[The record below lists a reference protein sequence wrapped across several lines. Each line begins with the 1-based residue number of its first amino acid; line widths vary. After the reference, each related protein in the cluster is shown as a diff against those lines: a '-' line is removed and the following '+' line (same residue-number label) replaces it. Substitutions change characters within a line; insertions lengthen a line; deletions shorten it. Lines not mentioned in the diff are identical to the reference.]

1 MNIRQ
6 VIQFTLMIAIA
17 ALIGFVISLFNATA
31 GIIIGLGV
39 LIALL
44 FYSIT

>member
-1 MNIRQ
+1 MKIQQ
-6 VIQFTLMIAIA
+6 VIQLILMITIA
-17 ALIGFVISLFNATA
+17 ALIGFVISLFNAAA

>member
-1 MNIRQ
+1 MKIQQ
-6 VIQFTLMIAIA
+6 VIQLILMITIA